1 MLSRPAML
9 GLLSFCLGAVVCAI
23 GSRLA
28 SGRGYVLT
36 MILGGAFIL
45 GGLWLA
51 FFGYSFLYGSS

>member
-23 GSRLA
+23 GSRLS
-28 SGRGYVLT
+28 SGRYYVLT
-36 MILGGAFIL
+36 MVLGGVLIL

-51 FFGYSFLYGSS
+51 FFGYSALL